1 MYMSW
6 SERNK
11 EDGKI
16 IMEPMKKDLV
26 IKGQQIYLRP
36 ITADDTEMAVRW
48 RNRPVVVENFIYRK
62 PVSRKDHENW
72 LANKVFTGQVHQFI
86 VCRNEDDMPLGSIY
100 LQNFEEEHKK
110 AEWGIYLGE
119 EQAYG
124 KGIGTEAAK
133 LVLDYAFTAL
143 GMHKVVSRVLAR
155 NKASIR
161 MNEKAGYVQ
170 EAYLKDELFLEGRY
184 EDLILFG
191 AINPN
196 E

>member
-1 MYMSW
+1 M
-6 SERNK
+6 
-11 EDGKI
+11 G
-16 IMEPMKKDLV
+16 MEPMKKDLV
-26 IKGQQIYLRP
+26 IRGEQVYLRP

-62 PVSRKDHENW
+62 PVTRADHENW
-72 LANKVFTGQVHQFI
+72 LANKVLKGLVHQFI

-100 LQNFEEEHKK
+100 LQNFEEENRK

-124 KGIGTEAAK
+124 RGIGTEAAK

-155 NKASIR
+155 NRASVR

-170 EAYLKDELFLEGRY
+170 EAYLRDELFLDGRY

-196 E
+196 ENPAGNPIG

>member
-1 MYMSW
+1 
-6 SERNK
+6 
-11 EDGKI
+11 
-16 IMEPMKKDLV
+16 MKPVEKDLK
-26 IKGQQIYLRP
+26 IHGQQIYLRP
-36 ITADDTEMAVRW
+36 ITIADTDDIVRW
-48 RNRPVVVENFIYRK
+48 RNEKKVVENFIYRK
-62 PVSRKDHENW
+62 PVSKEEHLNW
-72 LANKVFTGQVHQFI
+72 MEKKVKSGLVHQFI
-86 VCRNEDDMPLGSIY
+86 ICRKEDDKPLGSIY
-100 LQNFEEEHKK
+100 LQNFEEENRK

-124 KGIGTEAAK
+124 RGIGTEAAK

-155 NKASIR
+155 NRASVR

-170 EAYLKDELFLEGRY
+170 EAYLRDELFLDGRY

-196 E
+196 G

>member
-1 MYMSW
+1 
-6 SERNK
+6 
-11 EDGKI
+11 
-16 IMEPMKKDLV
+16 MEPMKKDLV

-86 VCRNEDDMPLGSIY
+86 VCRNEDDMPVGSIY

-119 EQAYG
+119 ERAYG

-133 LVLDYAFTAL
+133 LVLNYAFTAL

-161 MNEKAGYVQ
+161 MNEKAGYVR